1 MKKKTVFVAYQY
13 LNNHNHGQIYIQS
26 SQGAAANNSISCH
39 RNIKHPR
46 NNHSICYIFLCF
58 VHEFVLINSNY
69 VLLYFTLCIR
79 NVNASVSV
87 KTLMYQVCHSTYSN
101 QSGSLL
107 TLLGLKSSEQNQSVF
122 ASKCCRASGS
132 KRWKAAL
139 FKQNQFMS
147 PQKCDSDFYSAGNN
161 ETHLQRCRSNSKSP
175 IMTNFTALLLGWTSD
190 HRLSE
195 KTSARLKQ
203 EVKMFAL
210 TRAGPLFWCLLF
222 IPISNAVGT
231 GDYVDRVF
239 TKHVGLMHAKLCKST
254 KSTLHRL
261 FEIQFSL
268 LVNRLV

>member
-1 MKKKTVFVAYQY
+1 MKRKKLTKLIGVVFPTGSHDDTVPIYIIAKIISSKTRNQMGFQHEKKTVFVAYQY

-132 KRWKAAL
+132 KR
-139 FKQNQFMS
+139 
-147 PQKCDSDFYSAGNN
+147 
-161 ETHLQRCRSNSKSP
+161 
-175 IMTNFTALLLGWTSD
+175 
-190 HRLSE
+190 
-195 KTSARLKQ
+195 
-203 EVKMFAL
+203 
-210 TRAGPLFWCLLF
+210 
-222 IPISNAVGT
+222 
-231 GDYVDRVF
+231 
-239 TKHVGLMHAKLCKST
+239 
-254 KSTLHRL
+254 
-261 FEIQFSL
+261 
-268 LVNRLV
+268 